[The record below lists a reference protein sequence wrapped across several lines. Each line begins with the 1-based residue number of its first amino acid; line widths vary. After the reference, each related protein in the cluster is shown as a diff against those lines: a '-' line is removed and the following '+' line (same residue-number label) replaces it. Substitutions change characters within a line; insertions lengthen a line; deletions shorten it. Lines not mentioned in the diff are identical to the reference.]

1 MGEGSLS
8 QDEIDALL
16 QGAEDNP
23 FDMGG
28 GSSSAGGGATDSLSP
43 IDRDIISDTLG
54 AAFQTAGNVLGTIL
68 AKNTRF
74 NNPSTESRSSAEI
87 SQELGSKTVCLY
99 SQVQGAFSGRI
110 TLVMAQEN
118 AAKIAGL
125 MMGGASPSDQ
135 MDMAQ
140 LQTLKDCLSPMMGT
154 ITAQLGLKLGGTLSG
169 SPPDIVLVNSPNDLR
184 LPDGTNLVKT
194 QFSLSVD
201 SLGSFKINYILSSD
215 NAQSILDISK
225 NGPSTGMG
233 GGMNVPMQG
242 GMQMGGGFMNQQPQV
257 GIKGVGFP
265 SLSTA
270 GPASGN
276 TNLNLLMD
284 VQMALTVE
292 LGRTKMYIKDI
303 LGLGEGSIIELDKLA
318 GEPVDLLV
326 NGKLIAKGEVVV
338 IDENFGVRVTDIVS
352 PQDRIKSD
360 KS

>member
-23 FDMGG
+23 FDLGGLTG
-28 GSSSAGGGATDSLSP
+28 GSGTTSADELSP
-43 IDRDIISDTLG
+43 IDRDIISDTVSS
-54 AAFQTAGNVLGTIL
+54 AFQMAGNVLGTIL
-68 AKNTRF
+68 AKNTKF
-74 NNPSTESRSSAEI
+74 MNPTTESRSSSEI
-87 SQELGSKTVCLY
+87 SSELGSKSVCLY
-99 SQVQGAFSGRI
+99 TQMQGLVSGRASLI
-110 TLVMAQEN
+110 IAQEN
-118 AAKIAGL
+118 ASKIAGL
-125 MMGGASPSDQ
+125 MMGGMAGPGD

-140 LQTLKDCLSPMMGT
+140 LQTLKDLLSPMMGT
-154 ITAQLGLKLGGTLSG
+154 VTAQLGMKLGGGVSG
-169 SPPDIVLVNSPNDLR
+169 SPAEIVLVNSPSDLR
-184 LPDGTNLVKT
+184 VPDGNSLVKT
-194 QFSLSVD
+194 QFSLNIDGV
-201 SLGSFKINYILSSD
+201 GSFKVSYVLSQD
-215 NAQSILDISK
+215 AAQTILDISK
-225 NGPSTGMG
+225 NGPSMMGMG
-233 GGMNVPMQG
+233 GGMPSMQG
-242 GMQMGGGFMNQQPQV
+242 GMPMGQGFMSQQPQV
-257 GIKGVGFP
+257 GIKGVAFP
-265 SLSTA
+265 SLATA

-352 PQDRIKSD
+352 PQDRIKSE
-360 KS
+360 KA

>member
-28 GSSSAGGGATDSLSP
+28 IGSGGSGSSSDSLSP
-43 IDRDIISDTLG
+43 IDRDLISDTLG
-54 AAFQTAGNVLGTIL
+54 SAFQTAGNVLGTIL

-74 NNPSTESRSSAEI
+74 NNPSTESRSAADI
-87 SQELGSKTVCLY
+87 SKELGSGSVCLY
-99 SQVQGAFSGRI
+99 SQVSGLFSGTVSFI
-110 TLVMAQEN
+110 LAQEN
-118 AAKIAGL
+118 ASKIAGL
-125 MMGGASPSDQ
+125 MMGGSGPGG

-140 LQTLKDCLSPMMGT
+140 LQTLKDTLSPMLGQ
-154 ITAQLGLKLGGTLSG
+154 ITVQLGMKLGGALSG
-169 SPPDIVLVNSPNDLR
+169 SPPEIVLVNSPSDLK
-184 LPDGTNLVKT
+184 LPDGQSLVKT
-194 QFSLSVD
+194 QFSLNID
-201 SLGSFKINYILSSD
+201 SLGSFKVSYILSLDS
-215 NAQSILDISK
+215 AQTILDISK
-225 NGPSTGMG
+225 NGPGGMG
-233 GGMNVPMQG
+233 MSGGMNVPMAG
-242 GMQMGGGFMNQQPQV
+242 AMGMQPGQQQSI
-257 GIKGVGFP
+257 GIKGVSFP
-265 SLSTA
+265 SLASA
-270 GPASGN
+270 GAASGN

-360 KS
+360 KV

>member
-16 QGAEDNP
+16 QGAEDSP
-23 FDMGG
+23 FDVGG
-28 GSSSAGGGATDSLSP
+28 GSVSSGGGAADSLSP
-43 IDRDIISDTLG
+43 IDRDIISDMLG
-54 AAFQTAGNVLGTIL
+54 QAFQTAGNVLGTIL

-74 NNPSTESRSSAEI
+74 NNPSTESRTSAEI
-87 SQELGSKTVCLY
+87 GQELGNKTVCLY

-110 TLVMAQEN
+110 AIIIAQEN

-125 MMGGASPSDQ
+125 MMGGAGPSGD

-140 LQTLKDCLSPMMGT
+140 LQTLKDSLSPMMGT
-154 ITAQLGLKLGGTLSG
+154 VTAQIGMKLGGNLSG
-169 SPPDIVLVNSPNDLR
+169 SPPDIVFVSSPNDLR
-184 LPDGTNLVKT
+184 LPDGQTLVKT
-194 QFSLSVD
+194 QFSLNID
-201 SLGSFKINYILSSD
+201 SIGSFKVSYILSSD
-215 NAQSILDISK
+215 NAQAILDISK
-225 NGPSTGMG
+225 NGGSMQSG

-242 GMQMGGGFMNQQPQV
+242 GGGNMGGFAPNQPQV
-257 GIKGVGFP
+257 GIKGIGFP

-270 GPASGN
+270 GAASGN

-360 KS
+360 KG